1 MVTVDTFVRLFRG
14 RADAYGSW
22 AGGCVRERLT
32 KEHFD
37 GHLRSSAAADW
48 IGVYNVI
55 GRDCS
60 WGVVDI
66 DVDDQ
71 PLALNIQTALRA
83 EHVPSWVEKTTHGYH
98 VWVFPADY
106 LVNTATMRKALT
118 AACWA
123 VNYEPKEV
131 FPKQSRV
138 SATGLG
144 NYVRLPLN
152 GWMSWRLPET
162 RFFLDDP
169 GLEEMD
175 RSRAQTGDLVRIA
188 AYVPDDPQPVDISVD
203 SQAGLEVQYEVAR
216 LGGKIRMLWQHGPRW
231 GHDRSNTLVR
241 LAYELHEADVEPAL
255 AYQVVV
261 SADERWGKFAERGE
275 VGQLLLKRIITRG
288 YSARGAV
295 T

>member
-1 MVTVDTFVRLFRG
+1 MAPLDTFVRLFRG

-32 KEHFD
+32 KEHFWN
-37 GHLRSSAAADW
+37 HVVSSVPRDW

-66 DVDDQ
+66 DVDDE
-71 PLALNIQTALRA
+71 PLACNIRTALAA
-83 EHVPSWVEKTTHGYH
+83 EHVPSWIEKTTHGYH
-98 VWVFPADY
+98 VWCFPADY
-106 LVNTATMRKALT
+106 LVKAATMRKALT

-152 GWMSWRLPET
+152 GLLAPVRVDTRLFLGAPE
-162 RFFLDDP
+162 
-169 GLEEMD
+169 LEEMD
-175 RSRAQTGDLVRIA
+175 RDRAKTEDLVRIS
-188 AYVPDDPQPVDISVD
+188 AYIPDDPQPVDISVD
-203 SQAGLEVQYEVAR
+203 NQAGLEVQYEVAR
-216 LGGKIRMLWQHGPRW
+216 LGGKIRLLWRDGPRW

-288 YSARGAV
+288 YSARGA